1 MKYFILSFAI
11 LFSLLSRAQVNRESI
26 PDNERVGI
34 IADQFIYESAPFP
47 ECHASTIVETPAGM
61 IAAWFGGLREGH
73 KEVNIYTSM
82 YKNGKWSA
90 PVLAADGYIDQNTR
104 YACYNPVLFLAP
116 DGELLLFYKIGP
128 RVIDWTGWMKRSKD
142 NGLSWG
148 PAEQLPDG
156 ILGPIRNQP
165 IWADGLLICPSS
177 TERDGWK
184 VHFEF
189 TKDNGRTWT
198 KGPDLNDGKPISGIQ
213 PAVLRHDAITLQAL
227 TRSQNRTIN
236 ETWSKDNGRTWS
248 PLQQTEMP
256 NNNSGIDAITLKD
269 GRHLLVYNNVKP
281 PESVRDG
288 WGGRSPLNVA
298 ISTNGKNWVNK
309 ITLENE
315 PKMEFSYP
323 FVIQSEDGLVH
334 ITYTWKRKKVKHIII
349 DPKKIN

>member
-1 MKYFILSFAI
+1 MKK
-11 LFSLLSRAQVNRESI
+11 LFLLLTIGFCQLTFSQVQRDGIAGS
-26 PDNERVGI
+26 DRKGI
-34 IADQFIYESAPFP
+34 IADQFIYEAAPFP
-47 ECHASTIVETPAGM
+47 ECHASTIVETPAGLV
-61 IAAWFGGLREGH
+61 AAWFGGTREGH
-73 KEVNIYTSM
+73 KDVNIYTSR
-82 YKNGKWSA
+82 YTEGKWSA
-90 PVLAADGYIDQNTR
+90 PVMAADGFINETTR

-128 RVIDWTGWMKRSKD
+128 RVVDWTGWMKRSKD
-142 NGLSWG
+142 NGQTWG
-148 PAEQLPDG
+148 PAERLPEG

-165 IWADGLLICPSS
+165 YLADGLLICPSS

-189 TKDNGRTWT
+189 TRDNGRTWT
-198 KGPDLNDGKPISGIQ
+198 KGPDLNDANPITGIQ
-213 PAVLRHDAITLQAL
+213 PAVLRHDSKTLQAL

-236 ETWSKDNGRTWS
+236 ETWSYDNGRTWQ

-281 PESVRDG
+281 PASVKEG

-298 ISTNGKNWVNK
+298 ISKDGKTWEPLA
-309 ITLENE
+309 ILENE

-323 FVIQSEDGLVH
+323 YVIQTEDGLIH
-334 ITYTWKRKKVKHIII
+334 ITYTWKRKKVKHVVM
-349 DPKKIN
+349 DLR

>member
-189 TKDNGRTWT
+189 TKDNGIFLAYTSINLRFNKNT
-198 KGPDLNDGKPISGIQ
+198 LE
-213 PAVLRHDAITLQAL
+213 VLYDTVTVLPTLLA
-227 TRSQNRTIN
+227 RTIAFAF
-236 ETWSKDNGRTWS
+236 DN
-248 PLQQTEMP
+248 
-256 NNNSGIDAITLKD
+256 D
-269 GRHLLVYNNVKP
+269 
-281 PESVRDG
+281 
-288 WGGRSPLNVA
+288 
-298 ISTNGKNWVNK
+298 
-309 ITLENE
+309 
-315 PKMEFSYP
+315 
-323 FVIQSEDGLVH
+323 
-334 ITYTWKRKKVKHIII
+334 
-349 DPKKIN
+349 